1 MIVKIYSTAICPYCE
16 RAKMLLEKR
25 NIKYTEFKIDEDVK
39 LFEEKFRIPFV
50 KRSSIFERIRNSLD
64 YRIGIRNILK
74 MNKIKNNSYNFIKS
88 EGWKIDWFSN
98 TQWQK

>member
-39 LFEEKFRIPFV
+39 LFEEMLALSNGR
-50 KRSSIFERIRNSLD
+50 RSVPQIFIDDQHIGGYDDIVDFDLD
-64 YRIGIRNILK
+64 GGLK
-74 MNKIKNNSYNFIKS
+74 SD
-88 EGWKIDWFSN
+88 E
-98 TQWQK
+98 

>member
-39 LFEEKFRIPFV
+39 LFEEMLTLSDGR
-50 KRSSIFERIRNSLD
+50 RSVPQIFID
-64 YRIGIRNILK
+64 GQHIGGYDDLVDFDLNGGLK
-74 MNKIKNNSYNFIKS
+74 S
-88 EGWKIDWFSN
+88 DD
-98 TQWQK
+98 

>member
-39 LFEEKFRIPFV
+39 LFEEMLALSNGRRSVPQIFV
-50 KRSSIFERIRNSLD
+50 DDQHIGGYDDLVDFDLD
-64 YRIGIRNILK
+64 GGLK
-74 MNKIKNNSYNFIKS
+74 SD
-88 EGWKIDWFSN
+88 E
-98 TQWQK
+98 

>member
-39 LFEEKFRIPFV
+39 LFEEMLALSNGR
-50 KRSSIFERIRNSLD
+50 RSVPQIFIDDQHIGGYDDLVNFDLD
-64 YRIGIRNILK
+64 GGLK
-74 MNKIKNNSYNFIKS
+74 SD
-88 EGWKIDWFSN
+88 E
-98 TQWQK
+98 

>member
-39 LFEEKFRIPFV
+39 LFEEMLVLSNGR
-50 KRSSIFERIRNSLD
+50 RSVPQIFIDDQHIGGYDDLVDFDLD
-64 YRIGIRNILK
+64 GGLK
-74 MNKIKNNSYNFIKS
+74 SD
-88 EGWKIDWFSN
+88 E
-98 TQWQK
+98 

>member
-39 LFEEKFRIPFV
+39 LFEEMLVLSNGR
-50 KRSSIFERIRNSLD
+50 RSVPQIFID
-64 YRIGIRNILK
+64 DQHIGGYDDLVDFDLEGGLK
-74 MNKIKNNSYNFIKS
+74 SD
-88 EGWKIDWFSN
+88 E
-98 TQWQK
+98 